1 MKLHD
6 SITVK
11 GVSVTLESDDY
22 TTPDG
27 FHHTNGVWQVTAQ
40 DAATGKPWRGRSYK
54 GRKRT
59 FKGETA
65 WMRGESLYDAIVSE
79 LRFS

>member
-11 GVSVTLESDDY
+11 GVSVTLESDAY

-27 FHHTNGVWQVTAQ
+27 FHHEYGVWRVTAR
-40 DAATGKPWRGRSYK
+40 DIETSKPWRGRSYK
-54 GRKRT
+54 GRAKT

-65 WMRGESLYDAIVSE
+65 WMRGENLFDAIVSE